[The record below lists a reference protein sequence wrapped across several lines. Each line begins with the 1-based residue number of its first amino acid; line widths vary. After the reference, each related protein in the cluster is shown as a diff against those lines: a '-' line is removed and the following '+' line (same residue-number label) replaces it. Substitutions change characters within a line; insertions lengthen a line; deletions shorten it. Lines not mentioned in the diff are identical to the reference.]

1 MKIKETNYWNHHRH
15 NKIGTQAITLNRY
28 INVTHDP
35 VLTDWFIITRV
46 DRKTHDNVIVAR
58 VYRAAGL
65 WYIWHEKEKAR
76 TPVRSFTAALS
87 RMEREFGQ

>member
-15 NKIGTQAITLNRY
+15 NGIRTQATTLNRY

-76 TPVRSFTAALS
+76 TPVKSFTAALS
-87 RMEREFGQ
+87 KMEKEFGQ